1 MSNVFSYDEA
11 FSRNIGWVTTEEQE
25 VLSHKRIAIA
35 GMGGVGG
42 VHLLSLAR
50 LGIGAFNIADF
61 DVFDIANFNRQ
72 AGAGISS
79 LGKPKAEVMAALAK
93 DINPDLDIKIFPQG
107 IDKDNL
113 SDFFTD
119 VDLYVDGLDFFVF
132 SIRQATF
139 AACAELGIPAITAAP
154 LGMGTALID
163 FLPGKMTF
171 EEYFQL
177 GDLPDEEKALRF
189 LLGLAPAGLHFG
201 YLVDP
206 SRVDLANH
214 RGPSTIMACQLCA
227 GLAATEAL
235 KILLNRGKILAAP
248 HGLHFDA
255 YRGKLAR
262 TWRPGGNSNLL
273 QRLMLNVARRRLSKQ
288 FSTVATHTNAASF
301 TASIPPPREE
311 TSSMYTTAPS
321 TEEPPQQTVIEQ
333 ILDLARWAPSGD
345 NTQPWRFEIVNEHHV
360 VVHGFDTRD
369 HCVYDLDGHPSQI
382 ALGALLETLSIAA
395 SGHSLRTEIQRRLD
409 SPETKPTFDVHFEAD
424 LNIQPE
430 PLIPY
435 IPCRT
440 VQRRAMHTRPLTK
453 REKAALEAS
462 VGQSYRILWLESSRD
477 RFRVARLMFNNAR
490 LRLTIP
496 EAYEVHR
503 SIIEWNARF
512 SEDRVPDQALG
523 IDPMTL
529 RLMRWVMQSWKRVEF
544 FNTFLAGTWAPR
556 IQMDLIPGMACAAHL
571 IILADHEPDT
581 IDDYVA
587 AGRAMQRF
595 WLKATELGLY
605 LQPEMTP
612 LIFGKYVRKRITF
625 TETSKA
631 IKQAGELS
639 TQLKQLL
646 GEHET
651 PLAAFM
657 GRIGAS
663 RAPIAR
669 SLRAP
674 LDRLLLLRR

>member
-1 MSNVFSYDEA
+1 MSTVFSYDEA
-11 FSRNIGWVTTEEQE
+11 FSRNIGWVTTNEQE
-25 VLSHKRIAIA
+25 ILRNKRIAIA

-42 VHLLSLAR
+42 VHLLALAR

-72 AGAGISS
+72 AGASMSS

-107 IDKDNL
+107 IGKDNL

-139 AACAELGIPAITAAP
+139 AACAELDIPAVTAAP
-154 LGMGTALID
+154 LGMGTAVIN
-163 FLPGKMTF
+163 FLPGGMTF

-206 SRVDLANH
+206 SRVDLVNH

-227 GLAATEAL
+227 GAAATEAL
-235 KILLNRGKILAAP
+235 KILLNRGNVRAAP

-255 YRGKLAR
+255 YRGKLSR

-288 FSTVATHTNAASF
+288 ISTAATHMNVASSI
-301 TASIPPPREE
+301 ASIAPSRKE
-311 TSSMYTTAPS
+311 TSSMHTTALS
-321 TEEPPQQTVIEQ
+321 MEEPPQQTVIEQ

-382 ALGALLETLSIAA
+382 ALGALLETISIAA
-395 SGHSLRTEIQRRLD
+395 TSHCLRTEIQRRPD
-409 SPETKPTFDVHFEAD
+409 STETKPTFDVHFEAD

-430 PLIPY
+430 PLIQY
-435 IPCRT
+435 IPYRS
-440 VQRRAMHTRPLTK
+440 VQRRAMHTRQLTK

-462 VGQSYRILWLESSRD
+462 VDQGYRILWLEGFRD
-477 RFRVARLMFNNAR
+477 RFRAARLMFNNAK

-512 SEDRVPDQALG
+512 SEDRVPDQAVGL
-523 IDPMTL
+523 DPLTT
-529 RLMRWVMQSWKRVEF
+529 RLMRWVMQSWQRVEF

-556 IQMDLIPGMACAAHL
+556 IQLDLIPGIACAAHFA
-571 IILADHEPDT
+571 IVAHKAPET

-587 AGRAMQRF
+587 AGRAVQRF
-595 WLKATELGLY
+595 WLTVTSLGLQ

-612 LIFGKYVRKRITF
+612 LIFSRYTREERRF
-625 TETSKA
+625 SKSA
-631 IKQAGELS
+631 AAWLQAQRLAG
-639 TQLKQLL
+639 QLKKV
-646 GEHET
+646 
-651 PLAAFM
+651 LADDTSRTVFL
-657 GRIGAS
+657 GRIGHG
-663 RAPIAR
+663 PPPWAR
-669 SLRAP
+669 SLR
-674 LDRLLLLRR
+674 LSLSRLTTLS